1 AAMRPHA
8 RPSRQVD
15 GESLTRMYS
24 RFSSTMRSPTPFTRF
39 RSSGDANAP
48 LRSRSSMI
56 ASASAGPT
64 PFSSRASVSASAVFT
79 LTGPAS
85 RTRGASS
92 AAASTMADG
101 EIRFMTLPLL
111 DGTARI
117 VEPAH
122 HGRSQ
127 PFFGDRADSSFR
139 APRMQAD
146 GSGPFSASR
155 DQRVELDA
163 LDRPHRLPLLA
174 ARAVP
179 DQAPRAVSA
188 VRAAVSRARQR
199 EAAERG
205 RDPLH
210 GARLLGRV
218 RRPKLVDIDETR
230 EDL

>member
-1 AAMRPHA
+1 
-8 RPSRQVD
+8 
-15 GESLTRMYS
+15 
-24 RFSSTMRSPTPFTRF
+24 
-39 RSSGDANAP
+39 
-48 LRSRSSMI
+48 
-56 ASASAGPT
+56 
-64 PFSSRASVSASAVFT
+64 
-79 LTGPAS
+79 
-85 RTRGASS
+85 
-92 AAASTMADG
+92 
-101 EIRFMTLPLL
+101 
-111 DGTARI
+111 
-117 VEPAH
+117 
-122 HGRSQ
+122 
-127 PFFGDRADSSFR
+127 
-139 APRMQAD
+139 
-146 GSGPFSASR
+146 R

-230 EDL
+230 EDLVAHDEALDAPRERFRLRKLADDRGIGEIPLELRLLRGQPRNVLVEAVEAARSRALVA